1 MAILSPSD
9 ARQRAAN
16 LSSMEPPPAFLALI
30 NEMLLSAC
38 VNNKENIAVNFEE
51 MHVKLINANSL
62 VTMLSPDEV
71 FLIQK
76 MSVAKVIRE
85 GGWVVDITDY
95 GWLIS
100 FPEADSAPTP
110 PKKVH
115 ALKLASNVSRPFE
128 SGNHRIDLTTK
139 YIRDPEKE

>member
-1 MAILSPSD
+1 MVILSPSD

-16 LSSMEPPPAFLALI
+16 LSNMEAPPVFLALI

-38 VNNKENIAVNFEE
+38 LNNKENIAVNFEE
-51 MHVKLINANSL
+51 MHLKLISADSL
-62 VTMLSPDEV
+62 VTMLTSAEI
-71 FLIQK
+71 FLIHK
-76 MSVAKVIRE
+76 MSVAKAFRE

-95 GWLIS
+95 GWLIG
-100 FPEADSAPTP
+100 FPEADSAPP

-128 SGNHRIDLTTK
+128 PNSHRIDLNAK